1 MSLHNLKE
9 IHSRITA
16 STKEVAAQESAV
28 VSIFLQ
34 HSKEVDSKLLALQT
48 HLAKYNKMETT
59 DVNWGHVGDLGYVNA
74 QLAEVI
80 AFLSAGSVPDIDQYH
95 VDR

>member
-1 MSLHNLKE
+1 MSESILSAYV
-9 IHSRITA
+9 IAQGTA
-16 STKEVAAQESAV
+16 AAA
-28 VSIFLQ
+28 I
-34 HSKEVDSKLLALQT
+34 KTIVDM
-48 HLAKYNKMETT
+48 LAKHRDDTPF
-59 DVNWGHVGDLGYVNA
+59 DGVNWGHVGDLGYVNA